1 MSDDTGNLS
10 NLPLRYRLILKVPK
24 LSLEGY
30 SEKFQGL
37 FWVVLLPIF
46 LLGDLCLNLLLLVG
60 LPFPT
65 NYLAFFVA
73 TSFVI
78 MLILRIL
85 VEQTLSASNAMLKE
99 RHRWDVDKAVQG
111 YLKILHKE
119 KHDDNA
125 AKKAPRTNP

>member
-1 MSDDTGNLS
+1 MSDDAGNLS
-10 NLPLRYRLILKVPK
+10 DLPLTYRLILKFPK

-85 VEQTLSASNAMLKE
+85 VEQTLSTSNAMLKE
-99 RHRWDVDKAVQG
+99 SHRWDVDKAVQS

-125 AKKAPRTNP
+125 AKKTPRTNS